1 MSWSHVQQ
9 GGAQNTTGGG
19 SATTISATFTGTV
32 AAGDLIIVG
41 VANAL
46 AGTITVADNKNAG
59 NYQMVPGTTGP
70 NAQSLIFYNVVPNGG
85 AAGTFTITATSASG
99 GYPAISIDEFAFTGG
114 GTISVDSSQYQAQVY
129 GVTLATLPA
138 NLTTQASDLIFFTSA
153 WGSAGTYTFS
163 GTPSYNAPNLAAEA
177 MGIASQY
184 YLNTSTAVNPT
195 ISLSTSGLI
204 ASVGVAFLQSVQV
217 SYSFNRIQSTP
228 VLANHNQGGGTIG
241 GLQADALAAPA
252 ACWDGTRWV
261 MTVSIWNIA
270 NDNWSSAFFTAP
282 DLATWTYV
290 SGSLVSPSGT
300 GSGQVLGNSGLAW
313 FAGKYWWAYT
323 NYPTVTGTVLAY
335 STNLTSW
342 TTVGNPI
349 LTTIVNDQALTVNPS
364 TGNLELWGL
373 NSSRQVVN
381 ATSSNGTTWTDNSA
395 NPNLSAPSWSP
406 VNFGEPQP
414 WYTNGTRFL
423 TCDTAQTSGYRST
436 SMFYWNSALYYAEN
450 MLTYDASNPWE
461 SIQVFDGCCVGP
473 VNRGDGRGTQ
483 LWMLYAGGDVAAPT
497 NNTDSCIGLAYMG
510 DPAAITG
517 SGAVTLATISAAGAG
532 AFTAPASGAV
542 TLGSIA
548 VTGSGQAT
556 GPGTTTGSGAIT
568 LGSIAPAGAGGFSTT
583 ATGSIALATMVLSGS
598 GQATGPG
605 VTTGSG
611 AITLGSI
618 IVTSA
623 ANGGG
628 IQPLWLPYEFTSVL
642 ITKGLTPAD

>member
-19 SATTISATFTGTV
+19 TATTISATFSGAVT
-32 AAGDLIIVG
+32 AGDLIVVG

-46 AGTITVADNKNAG
+46 AGSITVADNKNSG
-59 NYQMVPGTTGP
+59 NYTQVPGTTGS
-70 NAQSLIFYNVVPNGG
+70 NAEACIFYLVATIGR
-85 AAGTFTITATSASG
+85 AAGTFTVTATSASG
-99 GYPAISIDEFAFTGG
+99 GYPSISIDEFSFTGG

-129 GVTLATLPA
+129 SATVATLPA

-153 WGSAGTYTFS
+153 WGTAGTYTFS
-163 GTPSYNAPNLAAEA
+163 GTPSYNVPNLGAEG

-184 YLNTSTAVNPT
+184 YLNTSTAINPT
-195 ISLSTSGLI
+195 ISLSASGLI
-204 ASVGVAFLQSVQV
+204 ASVGVAFLQSIPV

-290 SGSLVSPSGT
+290 SGSLVQPGA

-323 NYPTVTGTVLAY
+323 NSPTVTGTVLAY

-342 TTVGNPI
+342 TIVGNPI
-349 LTTIVNDQALTVNPS
+349 LTTILNDQALVVNQG
-364 TGNLELWGL
+364 TGNLELWGI
-373 NSSRQVVN
+373 NSSRQVVF

-414 WYTNGTRFL
+414 WYSNGTRFL

-436 SMFYWNSALYYAEN
+436 SMFYWNSALNYAEN